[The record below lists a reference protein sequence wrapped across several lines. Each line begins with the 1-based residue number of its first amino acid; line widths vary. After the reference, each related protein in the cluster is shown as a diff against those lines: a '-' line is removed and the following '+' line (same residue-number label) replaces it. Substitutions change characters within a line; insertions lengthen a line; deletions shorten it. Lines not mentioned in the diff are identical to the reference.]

1 MLEIR
6 LNVLNDV
13 VDYFVLAEST
23 RTFTGKPKP
32 LYFEE
37 NKDRFEKFSHK
48 IRHVVVG
55 EDSYNPNNDAWER
68 QFKQRN
74 AIFDGIKK
82 DCKKDDFVIISD
94 VDEIINPLSIVDFI
108 ENTPN
113 SIAIF
118 KQKCYYYYLNCLSSE
133 IFMAA
138 KMAKYKHIDSPQGL
152 RLYPKYNLHKKRP
165 LNRLILKWLGSIRKR
180 ISNMTK
186 HTVIYT
192 NGGWHFT
199 YVKSYEEISKK
210 IENLSQEQYD
220 KNIYGAIDIVKDN
233 VDKLKDP
240 YNRHYKLKIIEVDE
254 SFPNYIID
262 NQKKYNH
269 IIFKESD
276 KITT

>member
-1 MLEIR
+1 
-6 LNVLNDV
+6 
-13 VDYFVLAEST
+13 
-23 RTFTGKPKP
+23 
-32 LYFEE
+32 
-37 NKDRFEKFSHK
+37 
-48 IRHVVVG
+48 
-55 EDSYNPNNDAWER
+55 
-68 QFKQRN
+68 
-74 AIFDGIKK
+74 
-82 DCKKDDFVIISD
+82 
-94 VDEIINPLSIVDFI
+94 
-108 ENTPN
+108 
-113 SIAIF
+113 
-118 KQKCYYYYLNCLSSE
+118 
-133 IFMAA
+133 
-138 KMAKYKHIDSPQGL
+138 
-152 RLYPKYNLHKKRP
+152 
-165 LNRLILKWLGSIRKR
+165 
-180 ISNMTK
+180 MTK